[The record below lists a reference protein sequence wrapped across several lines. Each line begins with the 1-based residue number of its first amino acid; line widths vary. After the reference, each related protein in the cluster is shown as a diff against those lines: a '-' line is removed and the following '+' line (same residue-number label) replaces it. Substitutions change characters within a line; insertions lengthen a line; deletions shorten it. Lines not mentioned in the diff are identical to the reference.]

1 MTNRLRKVFQKAQKL
16 DLLAEETMVLKFWPI
31 ILFSSALTL
40 IALLRLTI
48 FQVSEKIFNTG
59 LRMERI
65 EKFVESETRDWIKRE
80 LQNLLQ
86 EVRNLEKC
94 VNPDS

>member
-1 MTNRLRKVFQKAQKL
+1 
-16 DLLAEETMVLKFWPI
+16 
-31 ILFSSALTL
+31 
-40 IALLRLTI
+40 
-48 FQVSEKIFNTG
+48 
-59 LRMERI
+59 MERI